1 MVDTSLG
8 ISSVIQD
15 IQAQRSSM
23 TSMGRTT
30 TDRAENTFSAIFDQ
44 MVNLVGETDSLAAEA
59 EKAEIDFSLGNADST
74 HEVTVAQQK
83 ALVSLQYTVA
93 VKNALMEAYQEIM
106 NIQI

>member
-1 MVDTSLG
+1 MDITSN
-8 ISSVIQD
+8 ISSVISG
-15 IQAQRSSM
+15 IQEKRNTMINRGDESTGAADNAFSS
-23 TSMGRTT
+23 
-30 TDRAENTFSAIFDQ
+30 IFDQ
-44 MVNLVGETDSLAAEA
+44 MINLVGETDALSAQA

-93 VKNALMEAYQEIM
+93 VKNAHMYAYREIM

>member
-1 MVDTSLG
+1 MVDVSAG

-15 IQAQRSSM
+15 IQARKEFLVSSGA
-23 TSMGRTT
+23 SNVKEAG
-30 TDRAENTFSAIFDQ
+30 NTFSTIFDQ
-44 MVNLVGETDSLAAEA
+44 MVNLVGETDTMAAEA
-59 EKAEIDFSLGNADST
+59 EKAEINFSLGNADST